1 MLINC
6 DPKCGTTSPMCLL
19 STCTAVDQPRE
30 PTFANASKMAGLRGP
45 AVAPTALDPPYPTY
59 FIVRLP
65 RNPAETIQTCSPK
78 VQEAKYPNQVK
89 RPKFMFGF
97 VTDYH
102 ANDGSISGCGIY
114 NYLAK
119 IPSPYKG
126 SVNITDASLAPW
138 EVLTHDLDDKPCVTD
153 VCTLPPWLSRP
164 NGAILQT
171 LIIHVNGKAAAR
183 NITIGGNSCQ

>member
-1 MLINC
+1 
-6 DPKCGTTSPMCLL
+6 MCLL

-45 AVAPTALDPPYPTY
+45 AVAPTAPDPPYPTY
-59 FIVRLP
+59 FVIRLP

-97 VTDYH
+97 MTQYTTLDADQGCQRSGYGYVGNVPLPYKVS
-102 ANDGSISGCGIY
+102 ANINDGAE
-114 NYLAK
+114 L
-119 IPSPYKG
+119 
-126 SVNITDASLAPW
+126 TPW
-138 EVLTHDLDDKPCVTD
+138 ELLTHELESKNCTNVCVAPAWSD
-153 VCTLPPWLSRP
+153 PVRSPP
-164 NGAILQT
+164 IFQT
-171 LIIHVNGKAAAR
+171 VIFYVNGKAAAR